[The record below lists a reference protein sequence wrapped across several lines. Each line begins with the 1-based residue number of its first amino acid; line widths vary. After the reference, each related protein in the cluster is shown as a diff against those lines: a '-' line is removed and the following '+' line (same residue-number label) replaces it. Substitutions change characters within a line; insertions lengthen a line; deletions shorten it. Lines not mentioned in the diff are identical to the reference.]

1 MNPRLVQLLVH
12 WVVMALGVTL
22 ATKLVDGI
30 SCDSTATL
38 IVVVLLLNFFNTIIK
53 PVLVLFTLPFIVL
66 TLGLGVVVINA
77 LLFMFVGR
85 LVDGFHVAGF
95 WPAVW
100 GALVVSVTNLI
111 LSGFTRRAAVPRKE
125 APPEGAP
132 PEGAPPVRAP
142 RVKKKPDDVIDI

>member
-38 IVVVLLLNFFNTIIK
+38 IVVVLLLSFFNAIIK
-53 PVLVLFTLPFIVL
+53 PLLVLFTLPFIVL

-111 LSGFTRRAAVPRKE
+111 LSGFTRKAAVPRKE

-132 PEGAPPVRAP
+132 PVRAP
-142 RVKKKPDDVIDI
+142 RVRKTPDDVIDI

>member
-38 IVVVLLLNFFNTIIK
+38 IVVVLLLSFFNAIIK
-53 PVLVLFTLPFIVL
+53 PLLVLFTLPFIVL

-111 LSGFTRRAAVPRKE
+111 LSGFTRKAAVPRKE
-125 APPEGAP
+125 AP

-142 RVKKKPDDVIDI
+142 RVKKKADDVIDI

>member
-38 IVVVLLLNFFNTIIK
+38 IVVVLLLSFFNAIIK
-53 PVLVLFTLPFIVL
+53 PLLVLFTLPFIVL

-100 GALVVSVTNLI
+100 G
-111 LSGFTRRAAVPRKE
+111 RWW
-125 APPEGAP
+125 
-132 PEGAPPVRAP
+132 
-142 RVKKKPDDVIDI
+142 

>member
-1 MNPRLVQLLVH
+1 MNPRLVQLLGQ

-38 IVVVLLLNFFNTIIK
+38 IVVVLLLNFFNAIIK

-111 LSGFTRRAAVPRKE
+111 LSRFTRKAAVPRNE
-125 APPEGAP
+125 APA
-132 PEGAPPVRAP
+132 EGAPPVRAP
-142 RVKKKPDDVIDI
+142 LVKKKPDDVIDI

>member
-1 MNPRLVQLLVH
+1 MNPRLVHLLVQ

-38 IVVVLLLNFFNTIIK
+38 IVVVLLLNFFNAIIK

-111 LSGFTRRAAVPRKE
+111 LSRFTRKAAVPRKE

-142 RVKKKPDDVIDI
+142 RVKQKSDDVIDI

>member
-1 MNPRLVQLLVH
+1 
-12 WVVMALGVTL
+12 MALGVTL

-38 IVVVLLLNFFNTIIK
+38 IVVVLLLNFFNAIIK

-111 LSGFTRRAAVPRKE
+111 LSRFTRKAAVPRNE

-142 RVKKKPDDVIDI
+142 RVKQKSDDVIDI

>member
-38 IVVVLLLNFFNTIIK
+38 IVVVLLLSFFNAIIK
-53 PVLVLFTLPFIVL
+53 PLLVLFTLPFIVL

-111 LSGFTRRAAVPRKE
+111 LSRFTRKAAVPRNE
-125 APPEGAP
+125 APV
-132 PEGAPPVRAP
+132 EGAPPVRAP
-142 RVKKKPDDVIDI
+142 LVRKKPDDVIDI

>member
-1 MNPRLVQLLVH
+1 MNPRLVQLLVQ
-12 WVVMALGVTL
+12 WLVMALGVTL

-38 IVVVLLLNFFNTIIK
+38 IVVVLLLNFFNAIIK

-66 TLGLGVVVINA
+66 TLGLGLVVINA

-111 LSGFTRRAAVPRKE
+111 LSRFTRKAAVPRNE
-125 APPEGAP
+125 APA
-132 PEGAPPVRAP
+132 EGAPPVRAP
-142 RVKKKPDDVIDI
+142 LGKKKPDDVIDI

>member
-1 MNPRLVQLLVH
+1 MLVH

-38 IVVVLLLNFFNTIIK
+38 IVVVLLLSFFNAIIK
-53 PVLVLFTLPFIVL
+53 PLLVLFTLPFIVL

-111 LSGFTRRAAVPRKE
+111 LSGFTRKAAVPRKE
-125 APPEGAP
+125 AP

-142 RVKKKPDDVIDI
+142 RVKKKADDVIDI